1 MGAIFVA
8 AAAGVDDLRCSTAHF
23 APPPFEVCEAP
34 VGECIAAIARPI
46 QNDVESGPDKS
57 SK

>member
-1 MGAIFVA
+1 MDAIFA
-8 AAAGVDDLRCSTAHF
+8 AAVAEVAELRCSTAHF

-46 QNDVESGPDKS
+46 QNDVESDPN
-57 SK
+57 